1 MVGDTSQQKS
11 KKQRGVVCN
20 PVIPAHASW
29 REDGE
34 FKTRQSYVETL
45 SQKRKKARTLNV
57 HVKDLAPRAE
67 RWLQKR
73 VFKKYLMLLKE
84 D

>member
-1 MVGDTSQQKS
+1 MC
-11 KKQRGVVCN
+11 R
-20 PVIPAHASW
+20 PVIPAHTSW

-34 FKTRQSYVETL
+34 FRTRLSYEETL

-67 RWLQKR
+67 KWLQKR
-73 VFKKYLMLLKE
+73 VFKKYLTFSKG